1 MVQFWLDYLPDLFN
15 TENFTFLNN
24 NPETENY
31 TKVLNLVSLLAII
44 IGISITI
51 ITKKPIFFALTV
63 VVLSLCILIN
73 SSTVSKF
80 SSTIDTNVS
89 NTYDTGIKLVRN
101 VERDP
106 LKMNNTIMVNN
117 ALNFNKGDIIALS
130 VNGNIRET
138 NIISGINYSTN
149 PETMG
154 IPVVSLLNNLK
165 ENYPANRTAI
175 LKVSDTSPNIIPPP
189 DANISIQQANGNYI
203 SDPKVMA
210 VQNYPPFE
218 LENSNRH
225 DWNLELATMG
235 PVGME
240 NSYTY
245 QGQPY
250 GNLKCRESSLNNPMA
265 SLEVPEYDAPPT
277 MYGTCN
283 EGELNQQGVLNDT
296 AMTRNQEATV
306 SQRVDDLLFH
316 RGNSQWH
323 YSPVSVDT
331 LPNDQEAF
339 SHFCYRNPTNLV
351 NPKYASIFV
360 NDPEK
365 LKLVTRLARAT
376 GTENGGGGGG
386 H

>member
-15 TENFTFLNN
+15 TQNFTFLNN